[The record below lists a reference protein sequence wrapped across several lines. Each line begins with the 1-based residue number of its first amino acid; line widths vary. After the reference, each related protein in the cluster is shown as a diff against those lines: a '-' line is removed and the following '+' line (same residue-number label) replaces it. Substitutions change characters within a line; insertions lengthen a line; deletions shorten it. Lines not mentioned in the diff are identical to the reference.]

1 MSVVEDIRAIRGV
14 LERLEAA
21 VCGQRVTRFDAVEV
35 PTVETWAPLHLVEDV
50 AADVD
55 SPIDLVPAEDAPADD
70 EQVEDVPAE
79 PQRFGL
85 YTDRIGDLWERS
97 SAGWTLKVA
106 SGEPVRCVAGTW
118 GCEAYSWAPYI
129 YVGGDRNELAN
140 PKQYSLSEVVTI
152 LHSEGI
158 DTGLRRLKQYL
169 NTGICWTDGFNNPR
183 EGATEFL
190 VVVKKSS
197 PGRDAVVR
205 VTVAGV
211 AKLVELMGAKK

>member
-14 LERLEAA
+14 LERIENAL
-21 VCGQRVTRFDAVEV
+21 CGQRVTRFGPVEV
-35 PTVETWAPLHLVEDV
+35 PTVETVPSLRLVEGV

-55 SPIDLVPAEDAPADD
+55 SPIDLVPVEDAPTED
-70 EQVEDVPAE
+70 EQVE

-85 YTDRIGDLWERS
+85 YSDRQGDTWS
-97 SAGWTLKVA
+97 KTATGWHLIRCGGVRYPEDPEGEPWLKV
-106 SGEPVRCVAGTW
+106 ETW
-118 GCEAYSWAPYI
+118 GPLKYI
-129 YVGGDRNELAN
+129 GGERNELEPSAA
-140 PKQYSLSEVVTI
+140 PYKLEQVVSI

-183 EGATEFL
+183 ECAADFL

-211 AKLVELMGAKK
+211 AKLVEQLGAKK